1 MPDAPTDDGDER
13 SSDTSKLELPSL
25 KLPGFGRRRARSRS
39 TTGDE
44 VQPRDGGPAA
54 PAQPVAPPVAQPLTR
69 PVTPPVAPAERAAEP
84 AETAPFVVR
93 APEPAQ
99 PSAEPDESWLED
111 TAVAPEHGAGPG
123 PAPEAP
129 GHRTA
134 RRRPRLPPPAGGVA
148 ALVTGALVGLAGA
161 LLTYLSLRGC
171 EAVRG
176 TESCGGP
183 GLLLLVVILGL
194 MVLLGSVVLAALRVS
209 EPRGTS
215 LLAVGV
221 LAVVVLL
228 VPQEALFSAWTFL
241 AVPVMGAAAYAL
253 ARWVTHLHVETPP
266 ERGPA
271 HDVR

>member
-1 MPDAPTDDGDER
+1 MPDAPTDDGDDR

-25 KLPGFGRRRARSRS
+25 RLPGFGRRRARSRS
-39 TTGDE
+39 TSDDGD
-44 VQPRDGGPAA
+44 PAE
-54 PAQPVAPPVAQPLTR
+54 PAQPVPAAATQPVPAAATR
-69 PVTPPVAPAERAAEP
+69 PVAGTPEEWLDDTLAALGPVS
-84 AETAPFVVR
+84 
-93 APEPAQ
+93 Q
-99 PSAEPDESWLED
+99 DE
-111 TAVAPEHGAGPG
+111 PEHHPVPQERPPRA
-123 PAPEAP
+123 
-129 GHRTA
+129 A
-134 RRRPRLPPPAGGVA
+134 RRRRTELPTLPGGVA

-171 EAVRG
+171 ETVRG
-176 TESCGGP
+176 TETCGGP
-183 GLLLLVVILGL
+183 GIFLLVAILAL
-194 MVLLGSVVLAALRVS
+194 MVLLGGVLLAVLHVS

-228 VPQEALFSAWTFL
+228 VPQDALFSAWTFL
-241 AVPVMGAAAYAL
+241 AVPVVGAAAYAL

>member
-25 KLPGFGRRRARSRS
+25 KLPGFGRRRARTRS
-39 TTGDE
+39 TTGDD
-44 VQPRDGGPAA
+44 VGPRSGETSVDPAA
-54 PAQPVAPPVAQPLTR
+54 PAQPDTA
-69 PVTPPVAPAERAAEP
+69 PVTPLVAPAERAVEP
-84 AETAPFVVR
+84 AVTMPLVVR
-93 APEPAQ
+93 APEPVQ
-99 PSAEPDESWLED
+99 PAAEPDDSWLED
-111 TAVAPEHGAGPG
+111 TAVVPEYETATG
-123 PAPEAP
+123 PAPVARAE
-129 GHRTA
+129 RTA
-134 RRRPRLPPPAGGVA
+134 RRRPELPPLAGGVA
-148 ALVTGALVGLAGA
+148 ALVTGALVGLAGV
-161 LLTYLSLRGC
+161 LLTSLSLRGC

-183 GLLLLVVILGL
+183 GVLLLVVILGL
-194 MVLLGSVVLAALRVS
+194 MVLLGSVVLAVLHVS

-221 LAVVVLL
+221 LAVAVLL
-228 VPQEALFSAWTFL
+228 VPQGALFSAWTFL
-241 AVPVMGAAAYAL
+241 AVPVVGAAAYAL

>member
-1 MPDAPTDDGDER
+1 MPDAPTDDGNDR

-25 KLPGFGRRRARSRS
+25 KLPGFGRRRTRTGSTAGKDEKPRSAEVS
-39 TTGDE
+39 GEPVGD
-44 VQPRDGGPAA
+44 VQPVVEPA
-54 PAQPVAPPVAQPLTR
+54 R
-69 PVTPPVAPAERAAEP
+69 PVERVEP
-84 AETAPFVVR
+84 AWPVD
-93 APEPAQ
+93 
-99 PSAEPDESWLED
+99 EPDESWLDD
-111 TAVAPEHGAGPG
+111 TALVPEADASPATVPA
-123 PAPEAP
+123 PAPEP
-129 GHRTA
+129 EP
-134 RRRPRLPPPAGGVA
+134 RRRPAMPPLVGAAA
-148 ALVTGALVGLAGA
+148 ALVTGALVGLTGA

-183 GLLLLVVILGL
+183 GVLLLVAILAA
-194 MVLLGSVVLAALRVS
+194 MVLLGAVVLAVLHVS

-221 LAVVVLL
+221 LAVAVLL
-228 VPQEALFSAWTFL
+228 VPQDALFSAWTFL
-241 AVPVMGAAAYAL
+241 AVPVLGAAAYAL